1 MFWLYL
7 LALITVLTIA
17 LRRVLRRQTP
27 LDDELY
33 SKKVAVEH
41 VQSGVAWVRQ
51 DGRIGSVN
59 QSFAK
64 TFRCLPENL
73 TEQVWLTL
81 IAEQDRERAR
91 NSYRQMLLAGIDSFE
106 CEGLQ
111 ANGGAA
117 FLNIRLV
124 AVHDHHMRFAGHH
137 CLIEDR
143 TRTRELER
151 RIGSLEKVIFSSSG
165 RAESAALEFPPE
177 AARRL
182 QISPGVARV

>member
-17 LRRVLRRQTP
+17 LRRVLRRQKP

-64 TFRCLPENL
+64 TFRCLPEHL
-73 TEQVWLTL
+73 MEQVWVTL
-81 IAEQDRERAR
+81 IAEHDRERAR
-91 NSYRQMLLAGIDSFE
+91 NAYSQMLLAGIDSFD

-117 FLNIRLV
+117 FLNVRLV
-124 AVHDHHMRFAGHH
+124 AVHDHSMRFAGHH
-137 CLIEDR
+137 LMIEDR
-143 TRTRELER
+143 TRIRELELR
-151 RIGSLEKVIFSSSG
+151 VNAMEKIISAASG
-165 RAESAALEFPPE
+165 RAESAGSEFLPE
-177 AARRL
+177 AARRW
-182 QISPGVARV
+182 QKSPEVARV